1 MVNCLT
7 MPLCSNCSKAQSKLN
22 KGALCKSCFNSGD
35 NNNKCYS
42 DDEYV
47 TKDEFINSAQVS
59 EDEIISDIASEERE
73 FIDVIKER
81 MLQEKDDHRELQ
93 INYIASL
100 KEQITCPRKDHDLLN
115 NDIIHKNE
123 IIASLLFQIRGANP
137 YSGDS
142 TPSSECSEASINA
155 IINKTEEIFTPS
167 PLRECLFSTS
177 QKALLPSQGRNKDLL
192 PPRTPPLNRSRHSTV
207 DDDSNTEKEVGS
219 KVPPHKI
226 KQHPIPIGYI
236 SNKRPLNV
244 INMHPEEDNQIYSSR
259 TVPGNSFDPD
269 ITKKGRKLCIY
280 ADSIVK
286 KVDMVNFSEDCKH
299 KMSLKR
305 AFPGC
310 TASQLK
316 HWIKPSLEE
325 DTPDIAITHV
335 GTNNLTKK
343 KQSEVDTVNEIIEV
357 IKECRNGGVNEIY
370 VSGLICRPLYQ
381 DKINA
386 INRLLSIYADKYDYY
401 YIDNSNIKQLWKEQ
415 FAS

>member
-1 MVNCLT
+1 M
-7 MPLCSNCSKAQSKLN
+7 S
-22 KGALCKSCFNSGD
+22 
-35 NNNKCYS
+35 
-42 DDEYV
+42 
-47 TKDEFINSAQVS
+47 
-59 EDEIISDIASEERE
+59 
-73 FIDVIKER
+73 
-81 MLQEKDDHRELQ
+81 
-93 INYIASL
+93 
-100 KEQITCPRKDHDLLN
+100 
-115 NDIIHKNE
+115 
-123 IIASLLFQIRGANP
+123 
-137 YSGDS
+137 
-142 TPSSECSEASINA
+142 
-155 IINKTEEIFTPS
+155 
-167 PLRECLFSTS
+167 FSTS
-177 QKALLPSQGRNKDLL
+177 QKVLLPSQGHNKDLL
-192 PPRTPPLNRSRHSTV
+192 PPRPPPLNRSRYSTV
-207 DDDSNTEKEVGS
+207 DDESNTEEEVGS

-244 INMHPEEDNQIYSSR
+244 INMHPEED
-259 TVPGNSFDPD
+259 PD
-269 ITKKGRKLCIY
+269 ITNKGRKLCIY

-310 TASQLK
+310 TTSQLK

-325 DTPDIAITHV
+325 DTPDIAIIHV
-335 GTNNLTKK
+335 ETNNLMKN

-401 YIDNSNIKQLWKEQ
+401 YIDNSNIKQYHLWKDNLHPKYNGICRLAQ
-415 FAS
+415 NFTDQVNRVFVYNST